1 MYKKIIT
8 YIKEKYHCT
17 VKTCWIADMKERCG
31 LPVRLA
37 YNRINPNI
45 RTNPCPNEFTEM
57 IKEAFRYFDLI

>member
-31 LPVRLA
+31 LPVRMGA
-37 YNRINPNI
+37 IH
-45 RTNPCPNEFTEM
+45 M
-57 IKEAFRYFDLI
+57 IVVVLLQV